1 MSRKIILEFFGQIS
15 YNALT
20 MSCLFC
26 KIVANEI
33 PSSRVYEDEQVVV
46 FKDIDPKAPIHYLV
60 IPRSH
65 IPTINDL
72 TSEDTELVGHM
83 VQTAK
88 KIAIQQG
95 FADNG
100 YRLVFNVN
108 DDGGQLIHHIH
119 LHILGGRAMH
129 WPPG

>member
-1 MSRKIILEFFGQIS
+1 
-15 YNALT
+15 